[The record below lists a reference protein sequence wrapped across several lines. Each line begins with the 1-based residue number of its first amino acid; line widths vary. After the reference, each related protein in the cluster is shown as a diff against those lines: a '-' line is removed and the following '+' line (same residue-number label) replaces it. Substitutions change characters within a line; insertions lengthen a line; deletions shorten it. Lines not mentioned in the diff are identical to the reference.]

1 MATILQI
8 TNADTNL
15 SFFARGLKASGLE
28 QKLNETGPFT
38 LLSPV
43 NLAFRKLASNIED
56 LFLPA
61 NNSKLIDI
69 LSGHIIIGKNM
80 LHDLTN
86 GKKLKTLN
94 GKEIVVNVQ
103 NGEVRL
109 NEARILSKDRQGKN
123 GVVHSLD
130 VLYPVV

>member
-1 MATILQI
+1 
-8 TNADTNL
+8 
-15 SFFARGLKASGLE
+15 
-28 QKLNETGPFT
+28 
-38 LLSPV
+38 
-43 NLAFRKLASNIED
+43 
-56 LFLPA
+56 
-61 NNSKLIDI
+61 
-69 LSGHIIIGKNM
+69 M

-94 GKEIVVNVQ
+94 GKEIVVNVK

>member
-8 TNADTNL
+8 ANADANL
-15 SFFARGLKASGLE
+15 TFFSRGLKVTGLE
-28 QKLNETGPFT
+28 QKLNESGPFT

-43 NLAFRKLASNIED
+43 NLAFRKLGSNVEE

-61 NNSKLIDI
+61 NSDKLVNL
-69 LSGHIIIGKNM
+69 LSGHIILGKNM

-86 GKKLKTLN
+86 GKKLRTIN
-94 GKEIVVNVQ
+94 GKEIVVNIK
-103 NGEVRL
+103 NGSVCL
-109 NEARILSKDRQGKN
+109 NDAKILSKDRQGKN

-130 VLYPVV
+130 TLYP